1 MQNIQINGK
10 DENMNSKRKLLT
22 VLQGMIVGGTMLVPG
37 ASGGS
42 MAMIL
47 GIYDRLISSISSFFK
62 DVKGN
67 LLFLALFCL
76 GGGVGILVF
85 ARPLLYLIERF
96 HMPMMYFFLGAVAG
110 GVPLI
115 FSQAQI
121 KKITWK
127 TVICIIIG
135 IIAVFLIGLIPEGTF
150 QSEMDAGLTSSLLLI
165 LAGIFAAVALVLPG
179 ISVSYLFLVMG
190 MYDEIM
196 RAISTFYL
204 PFLLPLGIGL
214 LLGVILTTKILET
227 AMHRYPQPTYL
238 IILGF
243 IFGSMVQV
251 FPGIPYGVNFAVCMA
266 TFAAGFCAIRY
277 LSMKESQ
284 AS

>member
-1 MQNIQINGK
+1 MEK
-10 DENMNSKRKLLT
+10 KRKLLT

-47 GIYDRLISSISSFFK
+47 GIYDRLVSSISSFFK

-67 LLFLALFCL
+67 FLFLALFCL

-96 HMPMMYFFLGAVAG
+96 PMPMMYFFLGAVAG

-115 FSQAQI
+115 FSQAEI
-121 KKITWK
+121 KKVSWK
-127 TVICIIIG
+127 VIVYILAG
-135 IIAVFLIGLIPEGTF
+135 ILAVCLIGLIPEGSF
-150 QSEMDAGLTSSLLLI
+150 QSDMEAGMVSYLMLV

-196 RAISTFYL
+196 RSISTLYL
-204 PFLLPLGIGL
+204 PFLLPLGVGL
-214 LLGVILTTKILET
+214 LLGVILTTRVLET
-227 AMHRYPQPTYL
+227 AMHRYPQATYL

-243 IFGSMVQV
+243 VFGSMVQV

-277 LSMKESQ
+277 LSSKEN
-284 AS
+284 